1 VSKIVKIGK
10 VLIGGGNPIAIQSMT
25 NTKTAEIEHTTRQIK
40 LLQKAGCEIV
50 RVAVPDLESARAVKE
65 IKKNVD
71 IPIVADIHFDY
82 RLAIEAIKSGA
93 DKIRINP
100 GNIGED
106 WKIKELAQI
115 AKQYQIPIRVG
126 SNIGSLKRDF
136 EQKYDRATA
145 LAESALHEVHLLEKF
160 DFFNIVVS
168 VKSSDVL
175 ETIKANEY
183 VAHRVDYPIHVG
195 ITEAGTYD
203 TSIIKSSVGIG
214 YLLLQRIGDT
224 VRVSIAGDPIREV
237 YVARRLL
244 VSLHLRKGGQ
254 VIACPTCA
262 RTEFDVETIASQVE
276 SLADETGLT
285 IAVMGCVVNGIGEGK
300 HADIGVAGTKDGA
313 VIFKDGSI
321 IKVVKKEKI
330 YDELTAMIKKTTNVN
345 VE

>member
-1 VSKIVKIGK
+1 
-10 VLIGGGNPIAIQSMT
+10 
-25 NTKTAEIEHTTRQIK
+25 
-40 LLQKAGCEIV
+40 
-50 RVAVPDLESARAVKE
+50 
-65 IKKNVD
+65 
-71 IPIVADIHFDY
+71 
-82 RLAIEAIKSGA
+82 
-93 DKIRINP
+93 
-100 GNIGED
+100 
-106 WKIKELAQI
+106 
-115 AKQYQIPIRVG
+115 
-126 SNIGSLKRDF
+126 
-136 EQKYDRATA
+136 

-183 VAHRVDYPIHVG
+183 VARKVDYPIHVG